1 MHSNYR
7 TANDCKPSRIAGFAS
22 PLPRQPRW
30 NGLPALL
37 CLVGLCL
44 RGAPVQAG
52 EIGFCTGTDASGE
65 AGTIAVQELARLETP
80 ERLLGRLVSAE
91 VLPGGCVASGV
102 RLPAGAEIK
111 ARILAPELAPRLQ
124 DGFGL
129 IRGADREGDPRGELL
144 PRGVEGAGPPR
155 LALGRSLLPQLLSS
169 TYGAEGRA
177 QLRSGP
183 GGVIELECAPGGKP
197 AGAMLR
203 LAEHVLP
210 PGRRL
215 RLRLRFDASTPFEV
229 LASDAQRAERGDPFA
244 WMTLGAGQAD
254 VAAEMPRER
263 LQGDAL
269 HSLTVACPKLGG
281 RLSLGS
287 LSAEDLTP
295 PNRASGR
302 ALWIWQP
309 SRWQQEATAVL
320 DEARRAGADQL
331 FVTVPVDLEN
341 VLVRDASALGEFIAR
356 AAGQGIRI
364 WAVIGDPQAV
374 LGSQRERFALR
385 AAAYERYNAAA
396 APSRRLAGLQ
406 LDVEP
411 YLERSY
417 GVDPLPWHAAYVR
430 LVRKVRERTQLPL
443 DLAVPFW
450 WNDAQTAGGRLL
462 DELAGDV
469 TSLTVMNYRT
479 EPGQILA
486 AAQPFLDWSLR
497 HGRAVRIALEAGR
510 IQDEQIHHFRPARQG
525 ELALFTVANYPVLL
539 ASVQPLALPGTTLFA
554 RTHATRFGGERI
566 TFHGRQDELLRQLVE
581 LERLWRAW
589 PGFAGVALH
598 EYRP

>member
-1 MHSNYR
+1 M
-7 TANDCKPSRIAGFAS
+7 
-22 PLPRQPRW
+22 
-30 NGLPALL
+30 
-37 CLVGLCL
+37 
-44 RGAPVQAG
+44 QAG
-52 EIGFCTGTDASGE
+52 EIGFCTGTELSDAG
-65 AGTIAVQELARLETP
+65 GTTAVQELARLESP

-91 VLPGGCVASGV
+91 VMPGGCVSSGV
-102 RLPAGAEIK
+102 RLPDGAEVK
-111 ARILAPELAPRLQ
+111 ARILAPALAPQLQ

-129 IRGADREGDPRGELL
+129 IRGAGREGDPRGELL
-144 PRGVEGAGPPR
+144 PRGAERVGPPR
-155 LALGRSLLPQLLSS
+155 LALGRSLMSQLLPAA
-169 TYGAEGRA
+169 YGAEGRA

-203 LAEHVLP
+203 LADHELP

-215 RLRLRFDASTPFEV
+215 RLRLKYEASTPFEV

-244 WMTLGAGQAD
+244 WLTLGAGQAE

-269 HSLTVACPKLGG
+269 HSLTVACPQVGG
-281 RLSLGS
+281 RLSFGS
-287 LSAEDLTP
+287 LSAEEIAPLA
-295 PNRASGR
+295 RASGR

-309 SRWQQEATAVL
+309 SRWQQEAAAVL
-320 DEARRAGADQL
+320 DEAQRAGADQL
-331 FVTVPVDLEN
+331 FVTVPVDLEK
-341 VLVRDASALGEFIAR
+341 VLVRDADALGDFIHR
-356 AAGQGIRI
+356 AAGQGIQV

-374 LGSQRERFALR
+374 LGSQRERFARR
-385 AAAYERYNAAA
+385 AEAYERYNSAA
-396 APSRRLAGLQ
+396 APRRRLAGLQ

-525 ELALFTVANYPVLL
+525 ELALFSVGDYPVLL
-539 ASVQPLALPGTTLFA
+539 GSAQPLALPGTTLFA

-581 LERLWRAW
+581 LERQWRAW